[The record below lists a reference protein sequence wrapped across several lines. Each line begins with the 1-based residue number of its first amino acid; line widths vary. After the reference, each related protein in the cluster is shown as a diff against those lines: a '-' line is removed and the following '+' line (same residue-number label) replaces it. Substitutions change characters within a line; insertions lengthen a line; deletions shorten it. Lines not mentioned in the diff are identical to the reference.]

1 MNFLE
6 QEDNTTIS
14 TDRNNHT
21 LWVERYRPTTL
32 GEYIGNDS
40 IKNTIKSF
48 IEKND
53 VPHLLF
59 HGVAGVGKS
68 TLCKLICNTIQCDYI
83 TINASD
89 ENGIDIIRTKVK
101 EFASNAG
108 FSNIKIIL
116 FEECDFLTQ
125 SAQKAL
131 LQLSETYSASTRF
144 LFTANYLEKIIPP
157 LLSRCQVFE
166 IEPTEKVSVASR
178 LIHILDNE
186 KVSYELQDIATI
198 VNKHYPDIRKIINFA
213 QQNTNDNKLTVVN
226 DNKLSDNAVE
236 KIIDVLVTGNFSN
249 STFNEIRQLVA
260 NGGIKHFEVLY
271 SALYENITKYANDKE
286 CIVILI
292 IAEYMYQSSLVVDK
306 EITFMACISKIIDAL
321 K

>member
-6 QEDNTTIS
+6 QEDNIS
-14 TDRNNHT
+14 AATDRNNHT
-21 LWVERYRPTTL
+21 LWVERYRPSTL
-32 GEYIGNDS
+32 DEYIGNDS

-178 LIHILDNE
+178 LIHILDTE
-186 KVSYELQDIATI
+186 KVSYDLQDVATI

-236 KIIDVLVTGNFSN
+236 KIINVLVTGNFSN
-249 STFNEIRQLVA
+249 STFNEVRQLVA

-271 SALYENITKYANDKE
+271 SALYENITKYASDRE

-306 EITFMACISKIIDAL
+306 EITFMACIAKIIDAL